1 MTKILI
7 PFGLITLALAVVLA
21 APAASQPRAAAPD
34 PGYRSNMPAVNPA
47 APRVDP
53 DAPNHGAAGAFS
65 DWNARNGRPSILVF
79 WNRELT
85 EDGTTLHDSVTA
97 TRADGSAEKGAFVAR
112 GRGVTV
118 AGSAAAATV
127 TSETR
132 TYQERTTDS
141 RYGFRDDVFA
151 KQVESAMLGT
161 FLSAGARVMDRES
174 LIRNLSAG
182 KSRDERLDIQH
193 LETVALKQGV
203 KYLVEVLPDNSAA
216 SATGVSFTVKIT
228 HLPTSTVRGQFVT
241 TGEPP
246 RGPTRLVA
254 GPSGFE
260 RRAAEGRAT
269 PELIGAQVA
278 YEAMGRLR

>member
-1 MTKILI
+1 MRTTFAVFALI
-7 PFGLITLALAVVLA
+7 AAALAVALS
-21 APAASQPRAAAPD
+21 APAAAQYR
-34 PGYRSNMPAVNPA
+34 PGMPAVNPA
-47 APRVDP
+47 PVKPDP
-53 DAPNHGAAGAFS
+53 DAGNYGAAGAFS

-79 WNRELT
+79 WNRELI
-85 EDGTTLHDSVTA
+85 EDGTSLYDSVTA
-97 TRADGSAEKGAFVAR
+97 TTIDGSAEKGAFVAR
-112 GRGVTV
+112 GRGVAV
-118 AGSAAAATV
+118 AGSASSATV
-127 TSETR
+127 TAETR
-132 TYQERTTDS
+132 SYQDRTTDG
-141 RYGFRDDVFA
+141 RYGFRDDIFA
-151 KQVESAMLGT
+151 KKVESAMVGT
-161 FLSAGARVMDRES
+161 FLSAGARVMDREA

-203 KYLVEVLPDNSAA
+203 KYLVEVLPDNSAG
-216 SATGVSFTVKIT
+216 SPTGVSFTVKIT
-228 HLPTSTVRGQFVT
+228 HLPTATVRGQFVT

-260 RRAAEGRAT
+260 RRAAESRTT

>member
-1 MTKILI
+1 MTRTLI
-7 PFGLITLALAVVLA
+7 PFGLINLALAVALA
-21 APAASQPRAAAPD
+21 APAASQQRAAPPD
-34 PGYRSNMPAVNPA
+34 AGYRSGMPAVNA
-47 APRVDP
+47 APPKVDP
-53 DAPNHGAAGAFS
+53 DAGNYGAAGAFA

-79 WNRELT
+79 WNRELI
-85 EDGTTLHDSVTA
+85 EDGTTLYDTVTA
-97 TRADGSAEKGAFVAR
+97 TRVDGAAEKGAFVAR

-118 AGSAAAATV
+118 AGSAAAASV

-132 TYQERTTDS
+132 SYQERTTDS
-141 RYGFRDDVFA
+141 RYGFRDDLFA
-151 KQVESAMLGT
+151 KQVESAMVGT
-161 FLSAGARVMDRES
+161 FLSAGARVMDREA

-182 KSRDERLDIQH
+182 KARDERLDIQH

-203 KYLVEVLPDNSAA
+203 KYLVEVLPDNAA
-216 SATGVSFTVKIT
+216 GSATGVSFTVKIT
-228 HLPTSTVRGQFVT
+228 HLPTATVRGQFVT